1 MRMCLVLLIGF
12 RMRRTAATRRRC
24 TLRSMFELLQRWTPD
39 ETVQQRILVTNP
51 AKLYG
56 FPN

>member
-1 MRMCLVLLIGF
+1 MTRMIPAC
-12 RMRRTAATRRRC
+12 AAR
-24 TLRSMFELLQRWTPD
+24 FP
-39 ETVQQRILVTNP
+39 RILVTNP